1 MSDAPGGGKKPPA
14 PVEPTLVRFREARR
28 AWDQVHAEGAPRTAE
43 SDIRAKYALKL
54 PEPPPAKR
62 SLFRRLLITMC
73 AVLAIYG
80 GLMLLLGWRLGAT
93 VLSEVLESD
102 LLDPQLTA
110 LEEAMAGPLG
120 SGWTNEQLQNHLGR
134 RYGEHVRLTIALY
147 GPDRVRLAQKV
158 GSPGSA
164 PRELP
169 RDLAEGSA
177 ADGPQRVAED
187 FTHLAVVAVR
197 GADARVVGQGEVL
210 GWVRVVADVSTLRTR
225 DLVLELSWKWGL
237 PIFLLAMLAA
247 FLGTR
252 SITER
257 LRGAEQSVRR
267 MAAGDMSARIPIKDM
282 DEVGRLAL
290 AFNTTAALLERTVR
304 DLESTDANRRRL
316 IADFA
321 HELNTPLTNVLA
333 YLESLIISE
342 EDGGMD
348 GATRLSFLQV
358 AHDEAKRL
366 AHLARDLE
374 TLTKLEGGRLTMDR
388 AVVSLSTV
396 GHALVERIGPR
407 CEQAGLRLDSS
418 ISPGVVCL
426 GDQMRLEQVGMNL
439 LGNALRYTERGSI
452 HVSVFVEGEEVC
464 LAITDTG
471 IGIPE
476 DALDQVM
483 DRFYRVDPSRNRS
496 TGGSGLGLAIVGSI
510 IGRHDG
516 RVTIASQEG
525 RGSTFTVR
533 LPRLDGDATATL
545 PP

>member
-1 MSDAPGGGKKPPA
+1 VGETPDGGPAP

-28 AWDQVHAEGAPRTAE
+28 AWDEVRQEGEQQTVE
-43 SDIRAKYALKL
+43 SDIRARYALKL

-62 SLFRRLLITMC
+62 SLFRRLLITMS
-73 AVLAIYG
+73 AVLAIFG

-93 VLSEVLESD
+93 VLSDVLGSD
-102 LLDPQLTA
+102 LLEPQLTA
-110 LEEAMAGPLG
+110 LEGALAPALAANLPPAEMQG
-120 SGWTNEQLQNHLGR
+120 HLAR
-134 RYGEHVRLTIALY
+134 RYGQHVRLTIAVY
-147 GPDRVRLAQKV
+147 GRDGARLAQKV
-158 GSPGSA
+158 GSPGPA
-164 PRELP
+164 PSRLV
-169 RDLAEGSA
+169 AEA
-177 ADGPQRVAED
+177 AQNAVANGPQRETES
-187 FTHLAVVAVR
+187 FTHQALLAVR
-197 GADARVVGQGEVL
+197 TQTLGASTPGSLV
-210 GWVRVVADVSTLRTR
+210 GWVYVASDASTVRTR

-257 LRGAEQSVRR
+257 LRGAEQRVRR
-267 MAAGDMSARIPIKDM
+267 MAAGDMSARIPIEEM

-304 DLESTDANRRRL
+304 DLESTDSNRRRL

-342 EDGGMD
+342 EDGSMD
-348 GATRLSFLQV
+348 AATRMNFLQV

-388 AVVSLSTV
+388 SVVSLSAV
-396 GHALVERIGPR
+396 GESIAERIRPR
-407 CEQAGLRLDSS
+407 CEQSGLRLEHS
-418 ISPGVVCL
+418 ITPGVVCL
-426 GDQMRLEQVGMNL
+426 GDRMRLEQVGMNL
-439 LGNALRYTERGSI
+439 LGNALRYTERGSV
-452 HVSVFVEGEEVC
+452 HVGVFLDDDEVC

-496 TGGSGLGLAIVGSI
+496 TGGSGLGLAIVGGI
-510 IGRHDG
+510 VGRHQG
-516 RVTIASQEG
+516 RVTITSQEG
-525 RGSTFTVR
+525 HGSTFTVR
-533 LPRLDGDATATL
+533 LPRPDGDGTATL
-545 PP
+545 PG